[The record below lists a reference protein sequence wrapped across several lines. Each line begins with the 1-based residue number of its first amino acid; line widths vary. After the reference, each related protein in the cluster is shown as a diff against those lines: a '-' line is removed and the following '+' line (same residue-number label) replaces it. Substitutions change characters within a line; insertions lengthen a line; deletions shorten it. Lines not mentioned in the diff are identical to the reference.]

1 MFFCAQIFSESFCIY
16 LFPREQ
22 KINVFEKLPLTT
34 KIHILKYVVNLA
46 ILGEAKAGLFPGR
59 SGRGGDV
66 VSLPGLL
73 QTSQTD
79 VEVLHLNST
88 VLSTI
93 FAVRRWIIHLG
104 TELA

>member
-1 MFFCAQIFSESFCIY
+1 M
-16 LFPREQ
+16 
-22 KINVFEKLPLTT
+22 
-34 KIHILKYVVNLA
+34 
-46 ILGEAKAGLFPGR
+46 GGAKAGLFPGL

-88 VLSTI
+88 VPHGPLHDIRGAPDDKPPGHRAGIVSVLDVLS
-93 FAVRRWIIHLG
+93 AG
-104 TELA
+104 

>member
-1 MFFCAQIFSESFCIY
+1 M
-16 LFPREQ
+16 
-22 KINVFEKLPLTT
+22 FEKLPLTT
-34 KIHILKYVVNLA
+34 KIHILKYVVESGQA

-79 VEVLHLNST
+79 VEVLHLTST

-93 FAVRRWIIHLG
+93 FAVRRLIIHLG